1 MNPSENPTILFSI
14 SFLDPTAGTSRL
26 SENLTLEI
34 SIGEYVSASPPTENE
49 YLYPDGNTN
58 ADSDQ
63 YSSPSVDLTDEGDY
77 GSVQGYFE
85 AQYDNDRIMFKSQ
98 YTGTHRLNLTFN
110 VPVAASS
117 VYPGDLA
124 ECYDSDNTGFQKF
137 FQGSNVNS
145 FTKVDQD
152 IYFVNYDVIL
162 M

>member
-1 MNPSENPTILFSI
+1 
-14 SFLDPTAGTSRL
+14 
-26 SENLTLEI
+26 
-34 SIGEYVSASPPTENE
+34 
-49 YLYPDGNTN
+49 
-58 ADSDQ
+58 
-63 YSSPSVDLTDEGDY
+63 
-77 GSVQGYFE
+77 
-85 AQYDNDRIMFKSQ
+85 MFKSQ

-152 IYFVNYDVIL
+152 IYFVNYDGINGRELWKTDGTTSGTKMVKDIYNGPSGSDPQTSRL
-162 M
+162 